1 METSEPV
8 SKGDRLVWGK
18 HCFARVPVEMEEASR
33 LERLW
38 PQPGITVEPWATR
51 TLSRPPYLNPCL
63 TERSHPPQTSHLAFW
78 VVSSAQLPQPCER
91 FPLCLQTKSV
101 LTQFCVLGSAL
112 NSVNFWQDGGGVLSR
127 MTTNNLS
134 ELFTFLLSASVRLTM
149 RSSMIR
155 RETTQL
161 DGPSTRRGHSIGI
174 S

>member
-1 METSEPV
+1 
-8 SKGDRLVWGK
+8 
-18 HCFARVPVEMEEASR
+18 MEEASG

-38 PQPGITVEPWATR
+38 PQPGITVEPRATW
-51 TLSRPPYLNPCL
+51 TPSRPPYLSSSH
-63 TERSHPPQTSHLAFW
+63 TERSRPPQTSHVVSW
-78 VVSSAQLPQPCER
+78 VVSSAQLPQPRER
-91 FPLCLQTKSV
+91 FALCLQTKSV

-112 NSVNFWQDGGGVLSR
+112 NSVNFQRGGGGVLSR

-134 ELFTFLLSASVRLTM
+134 ELFTFLLGASVRLTM
-149 RSSMIR
+149 RSSVIR